1 VRIDIGSGVV
11 ITSSIANEAI
21 DDSLAL
27 AAGDCRHQGIG
38 RDGREVAATA
48 MISRV
53 IVAEKALDRLD
64 GCLA

>member
-1 VRIDIGSGVV
+1 VRIDIDNGVV
-11 ITSSIANEAI
+11 ITSSIANEAM

-27 AAGDCRHQGIG
+27 AARRLPPSRH
-38 RDGREVAATA
+38 RA